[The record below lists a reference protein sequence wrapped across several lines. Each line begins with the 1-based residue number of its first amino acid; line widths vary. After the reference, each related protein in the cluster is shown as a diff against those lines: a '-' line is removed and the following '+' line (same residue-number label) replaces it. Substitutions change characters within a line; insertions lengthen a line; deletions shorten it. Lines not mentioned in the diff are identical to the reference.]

1 MKKAFY
7 IGLAAIFSISVAQAQ
22 QSVEP
27 RTSNKA
33 PESKERQ
40 RVESQP
46 RMDSK
51 IESSEKIKVKENGP
65 RVSTSSKQ
73 SVAPQNERATRQ
85 SNEPSPRMEHK
96 TYDRMTAE
104 ERAARIQ
111 ELEHIIQQN
120 EGNPDFNRAV
130 YQKRIDL
137 LQSPDNR

>member
-7 IGLAAIFSISVAQAQ
+7 IGLAAVFSVSVAQAQ

-27 RTSNKA
+27 PISNKA

-40 RVESQP
+40 RVEPQP

-51 IESSEKIKVKENGP
+51 IESSEKIKVRENKP
-65 RVSTSSKQ
+65 QVSTSSRQ
-73 SVAPQNERATRQ
+73 FDAPQNERATRQ
-85 SNEPSPRMEHK
+85 GTEPAPKMEHK
-96 TYDRMTAE
+96 TYDMMTAE

-111 ELEHIIQQN
+111 ELEQIIQQN